1 MRVFESPRVLWSA
14 LLVLSA
20 LTTAITQPV
29 TAADVTKGSQLFK
42 LGGSPKKPDASQPK
56 QLEPLARLTAFNSG
70 VTSVA
75 FSPDGKLLAAGTKDA
90 VQLIDVE
97 AKAIAREVA
106 TKSGQVRAVAFSAD
120 GAVLVTGSYQNV
132 SVWKVA
138 TSELVKSFKGHRGYV
153 TGVAF
158 SPDGSRLATACEDE
172 VARVWKLDGDEAPL
186 LFKAHQLPVTG
197 VAWSPDGKLLATSA
211 GDETRPTKSGE
222 VKVWDAATGEVQQS
236 FELHTK
242 GATGVAFS
250 VDGKHLA
257 SSGIDEH
264 VNIYDLAAKKPL
276 GFYAG
281 HSRPTNAI
289 LFHPDEETAIS
300 VSGGRAVGKNELK
313 VWEFATG
320 DELATAEAHAGRIA
334 AIALSKDGRT
344 LATAGNDKSV
354 ALWNVGFLAIGLP
367 ETTPLASFNRK
378 PEASAT
384 NVNHPTTASRTPL
397 GAHASGL
404 RLNEAA
410 PADALLAQAA
420 PADNAAAV
428 EPKPLRAGIIGLDTS
443 HCGAF
448 AKTLNANPQKPEV
461 AGVRMVAAYP
471 KGSPDIASSVARV
484 PEYIEQMK
492 KLDVEIIDT
501 IDGLLTKVD
510 LVFLETNDGRPH
522 LEQYFP
528 VAKSG
533 KPCFIDKPI
542 AGSLADA
549 IAIFEVAKKHNVPV
563 FSSSSLRFG
572 KNSLAVRGGSI
583 GKVMTCE
590 TSSPASLEATHPD
603 LFWYGIHGVESL
615 FTVMGTG
622 CESVTRGKTEDGR
635 IEVIGK
641 WTGGRTGIFREG
653 KGYVGKAVGEKGES
667 PVGSYDGYDPLL
679 FAIIEFARTGKPPVT
694 EAETLEIYAFMEAAD
709 ESKRQNGASVTLE
722 SVMNK
727 AKAEAAK
734 KLAELK

>member
-1 MRVFESPRVLWSA
+1 MRVFKSPRVFWSA

-20 LTTAITQPV
+20 LTTAVTPPV
-29 TAADVTKGSQLFK
+29 TAADVLKGSQLFK
-42 LGGSPKKPDASQPK
+42 LGGSPKKADASQTK

-75 FSPDGKLLAAGTKDA
+75 FSPDGKLLAAGAKDA

-97 AKAIAREVA
+97 TKAIVREVA
-106 TKSGQVRAVAFSAD
+106 TKSGQVRAVAFSSD
-120 GAVLVTGSYQNV
+120 SKVLVTGSYQNL
-132 SVWKVA
+132 SVWNTA
-138 TSELVKSFKGHRGYV
+138 TGELLKSLKGHRGYV

-172 VARVWKLDGDEAPL
+172 VARVWKLDADEAPL
-186 LFKAHQLPVTG
+186 LFKAHKLPVTG

-222 VKVWDAATGEVQQS
+222 VKVWDASTGEVQQS

-250 VDGKHLA
+250 MDGKYLA

-264 VNIYDLAAKKPL
+264 VNIYDLATKKPL

-281 HSRPTNAI
+281 HSRPTNAV

-313 VWEFATG
+313 VWEFASG
-320 DELATAEAHAGRIA
+320 DELATAEAHEGRIA
-334 AIALSKDGRT
+334 ALALSKDGRT

-354 ALWNVGFLAIGLP
+354 ALWNVGFLAVGLP
-367 ETTPLASFNRK
+367 ETTPPASFNRK

-384 NVNHPTTASRTPL
+384 SASPPNITARTPA
-397 GAHASGL
+397 GALASGL

-420 PADNAAAV
+420 PADKAAA

-522 LEQYFP
+522 LEQYIP
-528 VAKSG
+528 VAKAG

-583 GKVMTCE
+583 GKVKTCE

-622 CESVTRGKTEDGR
+622 CQSVTRGKTEEGR

-641 WTGGRTGIFREG
+641 WSGDRTGIFREG

-722 SVMNK
+722 SVMTK
-727 AKAEAAK
+727 AKVDAAK

>member
-29 TAADVTKGSQLFK
+29 TAADVSKGSQLFK
-42 LGGSPKKPDASQPK
+42 LGGSPKKVDASQPK
-56 QLEPLARLTAFNSG
+56 ELAPLARLTAFNSG

-97 AKAIAREVA
+97 TKAIVREVA
-106 TKSGQVRAVAFSAD
+106 TKSGQVRAVAFSSD
-120 GAVLVTGSYQNV
+120 GKVLVTGSYQNV
-132 SVWKVA
+132 SLWNAA
-138 TSELVKSFKGHRGYV
+138 TDELMRSLKGHRGYV

-158 SPDGSRLATACEDE
+158 SPDGVRLATACEDE
-172 VARVWKLDGDEAPL
+172 VARVWKLGGDEEPL
-186 LFKAHQLPVTG
+186 LFKAHKLPVTG

-211 GDETRPTKSGE
+211 GDDTRPTKSGE
-222 VKVWDAATGEVQQS
+222 VKVWEAATGEVQQS
-236 FELHTK
+236 FEVHTK

-250 VDGKHLA
+250 MDGKHLA
-257 SSGIDEH
+257 SSGTDEH
-264 VNIYDLAAKKPL
+264 VNIYDLVAKKPL

-281 HSRPTNAI
+281 HSRPTNAV

-313 VWEFATG
+313 VWEFASG
-320 DELATAEAHAGRIA
+320 DEVATAEAHAGRIA
-334 AIALSKDGRT
+334 AVALSKDGRT

-354 ALWNVGFLAIGLP
+354 ALWNVGFLAVGLP
-367 ETTPLASFNRK
+367 EVAKIEPANATSETSPTRERGLVGNDAKPSLARR
-378 PEASAT
+378 ASEET
-384 NVNHPTTASRTPL
+384 
-397 GAHASGL
+397 
-404 RLNEAA
+404 A
-410 PADALLAQAA
+410 PAGALLAQAA
-420 PADNAAAV
+420 PADKPAA

-448 AKTLNANPQKPEV
+448 AKTLNATPQKPEV

-501 IDGLLTKVD
+501 IDVLLTKVD

-522 LEQYFP
+522 LEQYIP
-528 VAKSG
+528 VAKAG

-622 CESVTRGKTEDGR
+622 CESVTRGKTADGM
-635 IEVIGK
+635 IEVTGK
-641 WTGGRTGIFREG
+641 WSSGRTGLFREG

-722 SVMNK
+722 SVMTK

>member
-20 LTTAITQPV
+20 LTMAITS
-29 TAADVTKGSQLFK
+29 AADVTKGSQLFK
-42 LGGSPKKPDASQPK
+42 LGGSPKKADASQTK
-56 QLEPLARLTAFNSG
+56 QLEPLARLTAFSSG

-97 AKAIAREVA
+97 TKTIVREVA
-106 TKSGQVRAVAFSAD
+106 TKAGQVRAVAFSSD
-120 GAVLVTGSYQNV
+120 GKVLVTGSYQNV
-132 SVWKVA
+132 SVWNAA
-138 TSELVKSFKGHRGYV
+138 TGELVKSLKGHRGYV

-158 SPDGSRLATACEDE
+158 SPEGTRLATACEDE
-172 VARVWKLDGDEAPL
+172 VARVWKLDGDEVPL
-186 LFKAHQLPVTG
+186 LFNAHKLPVTG
-197 VAWSPDGKLLATSA
+197 AAWSPDGKLIATSA

-222 VKVWDAATGEVQQS
+222 VKVWDASTGEVQQS
-236 FELHTK
+236 FELHTR
-242 GATGVAFS
+242 GATSVAFS

-264 VNIYDLAAKKPL
+264 VNIYDLVAKKPL

-281 HSRPTNAI
+281 HSRPTNAV

-300 VSGGRAVGKNELK
+300 ISGGRAVGKNELK
-313 VWEFATG
+313 VWEFASG
-320 DELATAEAHAGRIA
+320 DELATAEAHEGRMNA
-334 AIALSKDGRT
+334 VALSKDGRT
-344 LATAGNDKSV
+344 LATAGNDKTV
-354 ALWNVGFLAIGLP
+354 ALWNVGFLAVGLP
-367 ETTPLASFNRK
+367 EVAIAAQQSN
-378 PEASAT
+378 S
-384 NVNHPTTASRTPL
+384 TA
-397 GAHASGL
+397 
-404 RLNEAA
+404 
-410 PADALLAQAA
+410 DK
-420 PADNAAAV
+420 AAA

-492 KLDVEIIDT
+492 KLDVEIVDT

-522 LEQYFP
+522 LEQYIP
-528 VAKSG
+528 VAKAG

-583 GKVMTCE
+583 GKVITCE

-603 LFWYGIHGVESL
+603 LFWYGIHGVEAL

-622 CESVTRGKTEDGR
+622 CESVTRGKTADGL
-635 IEVIGK
+635 IEVTGK
-641 WTGGRTGIFREG
+641 WSGGRTGIFREG

-694 EAETLEIYAFMEAAD
+694 AAETLEIYAFMEAAD

-722 SVMNK
+722 SVMTK

-734 KLAELK
+734 KLAGLK

>member
-20 LTTAITQPV
+20 LTMAITS
-29 TAADVTKGSQLFK
+29 AADVTKGSQLFK
-42 LGGSPKKPDASQPK
+42 LGGSPKKADASQTK
-56 QLEPLARLTAFNSG
+56 QLEPLARLTTFSSG

-75 FSPDGKLLAAGTKDA
+75 FSPDGKLLVAGTKDA

-97 AKAIAREVA
+97 TKTIVREVA
-106 TKSGQVRAVAFSAD
+106 TKAGQVRAVAFSSD
-120 GAVLVTGSYQNV
+120 GKVLVTGSYQNV
-132 SVWKVA
+132 SVWNAA
-138 TSELVKSFKGHRGYV
+138 TGELVKSLKGHRGYV

-158 SPDGSRLATACEDE
+158 SPEGTRLATACEDE
-172 VARVWKLDGDEAPL
+172 VARVWKLDGDEVPL
-186 LFKAHQLPVTG
+186 LFNAHKLPVTG
-197 VAWSPDGKLLATSA
+197 AAWSPDGKLIATSA

-222 VKVWDAATGEVQQS
+222 VKVWDASTGEVQQS
-236 FELHTK
+236 FELHTR
-242 GATGVAFS
+242 GATSVAFS

-264 VNIYDLAAKKPL
+264 VNIYDLVAKKPL

-281 HSRPTNAI
+281 HSRPTNAV

-300 VSGGRAVGKNELK
+300 ISGGRAVGKNELK
-313 VWEFATG
+313 VWEFASG
-320 DELATAEAHAGRIA
+320 DELATAEAHEGRMNA
-334 AIALSKDGRT
+334 VALSKDGRT
-344 LATAGNDKSV
+344 LATAGNDKTV
-354 ALWNVGFLAIGLP
+354 ALWNVGFLAVGLP
-367 ETTPLASFNRK
+367 EVAIAAQQSN
-378 PEASAT
+378 S
-384 NVNHPTTASRTPL
+384 TA
-397 GAHASGL
+397 
-404 RLNEAA
+404 
-410 PADALLAQAA
+410 DK
-420 PADNAAAV
+420 AAA

-492 KLDVEIIDT
+492 KLDVEIVDT

-522 LEQYFP
+522 LEQYIP
-528 VAKSG
+528 VAKAG

-572 KNSLAVRGGSI
+572 NNSLAVRGGSI
-583 GKVMTCE
+583 GKVITCE

-603 LFWYGIHGVESL
+603 LFWYGIHGVEAL

-622 CESVTRGKTEDGR
+622 CESVTRGKTADGL
-635 IEVIGK
+635 IEVTGK
-641 WTGGRTGIFREG
+641 WSGGRTGIFREG

-694 EAETLEIYAFMEAAD
+694 AAETLEIYAFMEAAD

-722 SVMNK
+722 SVMTK

-734 KLAELK
+734 KLAGLK

>member
-1 MRVFESPRVLWSA
+1 MRVFESPRVLCSVLMLLSSVTA
-14 LLVLSA
+14 LSS
-20 LTTAITQPV
+20 TWV
-29 TAADVTKGSQLFK
+29 TAADTLKGTDLFK
-42 LGGSPKKPDASQPK
+42 LGGSSNKTDASKPK
-56 QLEPLARLTAFNSG
+56 ELEPLARLTAFSSG

-97 AKAIAREVA
+97 TKAIVREVP
-106 TKSGQVRAVAFSAD
+106 TKSGQVRAVVFSLD
-120 GAVLVTGSYQNV
+120 GMTLVTGSYQNL
-132 SVWKVA
+132 SVWNAA
-138 TSELVKSFKGHRGYV
+138 TGELVKSFKGHRGYV

-158 SPDGSRLATACEDE
+158 SPEGSRLATACEDE
-172 VARVWKLDGDEAPL
+172 VARVWKLDGDETPL
-186 LFKAHQLPVTG
+186 LFKAHKLPVTG
-197 VAWSPDGKLLATSA
+197 VAWSPDGKWLATSA
-211 GDETRPTKSGE
+211 GDETRPTKAGE
-222 VKVWDAATGEVQQS
+222 VKVWDASTGEVQQS

-242 GATGVAFS
+242 GTTGVAFS
-250 VDGKHLA
+250 ADGKHLA

-281 HSRPTNAI
+281 HSRPTNAV

-320 DELATAEAHAGRIA
+320 DEVATAEAHVGRIA
-334 AIALSKDGRT
+334 AVALSKDGRT

-354 ALWNVGFLAIGLP
+354 ALWNVGFLAVGLP
-367 ETTPLASFNRK
+367 EVAAASTPPSGGRK
-378 PEASAT
+378 SPGSSDVGVT
-384 NVNHPTTASRTPL
+384 
-397 GAHASGL
+397 
-404 RLNEAA
+404 
-410 PADALLAQAA
+410 ADATSQTAGGLTSPAQK
-420 PADNAAAV
+420 DAAAA

-471 KGSPDIASSVARV
+471 KGSPDIASSLARV

-510 LVFLETNDGRPH
+510 LIFLETNDGRPH
-522 LEQYFP
+522 LEQYLP
-528 VAKSG
+528 VAKAG

-590 TSSPASLEATHPD
+590 TTSPASLEATHPD
-603 LFWYGIHGVESL
+603 LFWYGIHGVEAL

-622 CESVTRGKTEDGR
+622 CESVTRGKTADGQ
-635 IEVIGK
+635 IEVTGK
-641 WTGGRTGIFREG
+641 WSGGRTGIFREG

-722 SVMNK
+722 SVMTK

>member
-1 MRVFESPRVLWSA
+1 MRVFKSPRVLWSA

-20 LTTAITQPV
+20 LTTEMTPSV
-29 TAADVTKGSQLFK
+29 SAADVSKGSQLFK
-42 LGGSPKKPDASQPK
+42 LGGSTKKADASQTK
-56 QLEPLARLTAFNSG
+56 ELEPLARLTAFNSW

-75 FSPDGKLLAAGTKDA
+75 FSPDGKLLAVGAKDA

-97 AKAIAREVA
+97 TKSIVRELV
-106 TKSGQVRAVAFSAD
+106 TKSGQIRAVAFSSD
-120 GAVLVTGSYQNV
+120 GKVLVTGSYQNV
-132 SVWKVA
+132 SLWNAA
-138 TSELVKSFKGHRGYV
+138 TGELVKLLKGHHGYV
-153 TGVAF
+153 TGIAF
-158 SPDGSRLATACEDE
+158 SPEGSRLATACEDE
-172 VARVWKLDGDEAPL
+172 VARVWTLEGDETPL
-186 LFKAHQLPVTG
+186 LFKDHKLPVTG
-197 VAWSPDGKLLATSA
+197 VAWSPDGKLIATSA
-211 GDETRPTKSGE
+211 GDDTRPTKSGE
-222 VKVWDAATGEVQQS
+222 VKIWNAATGEVQQS

-242 GATGVAFS
+242 AATGVAFS
-250 VDGKHLA
+250 VDGKYVA

-281 HSRPTNAI
+281 HSRPTNAV

-313 VWEFATG
+313 VWEFVSG
-320 DELATAEAHAGRIA
+320 DEVATAEAHDGRIA
-334 AIALSKDGRT
+334 ALALSKDGRT
-344 LATAGNDKSV
+344 LATAGYDKSV

-367 ETTPLASFNRK
+367 EVAAAS
-378 PEASAT
+378 SAQD
-384 NVNHPTTASRTPL
+384 TAST
-397 GAHASGL
+397 
-404 RLNEAA
+404 
-410 PADALLAQAA
+410 
-420 PADNAAAV
+420 

-448 AKTLNANPQKPEV
+448 AKTLNANPQKPDV

-484 PEYIEQMK
+484 PEYTEQMK
-492 KLDVEIIDT
+492 KLDVEIIET

-522 LEQYFP
+522 LEQYIP
-528 VAKSG
+528 VAKAG

-542 AGSLADA
+542 AGSLVDA
-549 IAIFEVAKKHNVPV
+549 IAIFEVAKKYNVPV

-583 GKVMTCE
+583 GKVMSCE

-622 CESVTRGKTEDGR
+622 CQSVTRGKTEDGR

-641 WTGGRTGIFREG
+641 WSGDRTGIFREG
-653 KGYVGKAVGEKGES
+653 KGYVGKAVGEKGEA

-679 FAIIEFARTGKPPVT
+679 FEIIQFARTGKPPVT

-709 ESKRQNGASVTLE
+709 ESKRQSGASVTLE
-722 SVMNK
+722 SVMTK
-727 AKAEAAK
+727 GKAEAAK

>member
-20 LTTAITQPV
+20 LTMAITS
-29 TAADVTKGSQLFK
+29 AADVTKGSQLFK
-42 LGGSPKKPDASQPK
+42 LGGSPKKADASQTK
-56 QLEPLARLTAFNSG
+56 QLEPLARLTTFSSG

-97 AKAIAREVA
+97 TKTIVREVA
-106 TKSGQVRAVAFSAD
+106 TKAGQVRAVAFSSD
-120 GAVLVTGSYQNV
+120 GKVLVTGSYQNV
-132 SVWKVA
+132 SVWNAA
-138 TSELVKSFKGHRGYV
+138 TGELVKSLKGHRGYV

-158 SPDGSRLATACEDE
+158 SPEGTRLATACEDE
-172 VARVWKLDGDEAPL
+172 VARVWKLDGDEVPL
-186 LFKAHQLPVTG
+186 LFNAHKLPVTG
-197 VAWSPDGKLLATSA
+197 AAWSPDGKLIATSA

-222 VKVWDAATGEVQQS
+222 VKVWDASTGEVQQS
-236 FELHTK
+236 FELHTR
-242 GATGVAFS
+242 GATSVAFS

-264 VNIYDLAAKKPL
+264 VNIYDLVAKKPL

-281 HSRPTNAI
+281 HSRPTNAV

-300 VSGGRAVGKNELK
+300 ISGGRAVGKNELK
-313 VWEFATG
+313 VWEFASG
-320 DELATAEAHAGRIA
+320 DELATAEAHEGRMNA
-334 AIALSKDGRT
+334 VALSKDGRT
-344 LATAGNDKSV
+344 LATAGNDKTV
-354 ALWNVGFLAIGLP
+354 ALWNVGFLAVGLP
-367 ETTPLASFNRK
+367 EVAIAAQQSN
-378 PEASAT
+378 S
-384 NVNHPTTASRTPL
+384 TA
-397 GAHASGL
+397 
-404 RLNEAA
+404 
-410 PADALLAQAA
+410 DK
-420 PADNAAAV
+420 AAA

-492 KLDVEIIDT
+492 KLDVEIVDT

-522 LEQYFP
+522 LEQYIP
-528 VAKSG
+528 VAKAG

-572 KNSLAVRGGSI
+572 NNSLAVRGGSI
-583 GKVMTCE
+583 GKVITCE

-603 LFWYGIHGVESL
+603 LFWYGIHGVEAL

-622 CESVTRGKTEDGR
+622 CESVTRGKTADGL
-635 IEVIGK
+635 IEVTGK
-641 WTGGRTGIFREG
+641 WSGGRTGIFREG

-694 EAETLEIYAFMEAAD
+694 AAETLEIYAFMEAAD

-722 SVMNK
+722 SVMTK

-734 KLAELK
+734 KLAGLK

>member
-20 LTTAITQPV
+20 LTMAITS
-29 TAADVTKGSQLFK
+29 AADVTKGSQLFK
-42 LGGSPKKPDASQPK
+42 LGGSPKKADASQTK
-56 QLEPLARLTAFNSG
+56 QLEPLARLTTFSSG

-97 AKAIAREVA
+97 TKTIVREVA
-106 TKSGQVRAVAFSAD
+106 TKAGQVRAVAFSSD
-120 GAVLVTGSYQNV
+120 GKVLVTGSYQNV
-132 SVWKVA
+132 SVWNAA
-138 TSELVKSFKGHRGYV
+138 TGELVKSLKGHRGYV

-158 SPDGSRLATACEDE
+158 SPEGTRLATACEDE
-172 VARVWKLDGDEAPL
+172 VARVWKLDGDEVPL
-186 LFKAHQLPVTG
+186 LFNAHKLPVTG
-197 VAWSPDGKLLATSA
+197 AAWSPDGKLIATSA

-222 VKVWDAATGEVQQS
+222 VKVWDASTGEVQQS
-236 FELHTK
+236 FELHTR
-242 GATGVAFS
+242 GATSVAFS

-264 VNIYDLAAKKPL
+264 VNIYDLVAKKPL

-281 HSRPTNAI
+281 HSRPTNAV

-300 VSGGRAVGKNELK
+300 ISGGRAVGKNELK
-313 VWEFATG
+313 VWEFASG
-320 DELATAEAHAGRIA
+320 DELATAEAHEGRMNA
-334 AIALSKDGRT
+334 VALSKDGRT
-344 LATAGNDKSV
+344 LATAGNDKTV
-354 ALWNVGFLAIGLP
+354 ALWNVGFLAVGLP
-367 ETTPLASFNRK
+367 EVAIAAQQSN
-378 PEASAT
+378 S
-384 NVNHPTTASRTPL
+384 TA
-397 GAHASGL
+397 
-404 RLNEAA
+404 
-410 PADALLAQAA
+410 DK
-420 PADNAAAV
+420 AAA

-492 KLDVEIIDT
+492 KLDVEIVDT

-522 LEQYFP
+522 LEQYIP
-528 VAKSG
+528 VAKAG

-572 KNSLAVRGGSI
+572 NNSLAVRGGSI
-583 GKVMTCE
+583 GKVITCE

-603 LFWYGIHGVESL
+603 LFWYGIHGVEAL
-615 FTVMGTG
+615 FTVMGAG
-622 CESVTRGKTEDGR
+622 CESVTRGKTADGL
-635 IEVIGK
+635 IEVTGK
-641 WTGGRTGIFREG
+641 WSGGRTGIFREG

-694 EAETLEIYAFMEAAD
+694 AAETLEIYAFMEAAD

-722 SVMNK
+722 SVMTK

-734 KLAELK
+734 KLAGLK

>member
-1 MRVFESPRVLWSA
+1 MRVFESPRVLCSVLMLLSSVTA
-14 LLVLSA
+14 LSS
-20 LTTAITQPV
+20 TWV
-29 TAADVTKGSQLFK
+29 TAADTLKGTDLFK
-42 LGGSPKKPDASQPK
+42 LGRSPNKTDASKPK
-56 QLEPLARLTAFNSG
+56 ELEPLARLTAFSSG

-97 AKAIAREVA
+97 TKAIVREVP
-106 TKSGQVRAVAFSAD
+106 TKSGQVRAVVFSLD
-120 GAVLVTGSYQNV
+120 GMTLVTGSYQNL
-132 SVWKVA
+132 SVWNAA
-138 TSELVKSFKGHRGYV
+138 TGELVKSFKGHRGYV

-158 SPDGSRLATACEDE
+158 SPEGSRLATACEDE
-172 VARVWKLDGDEAPL
+172 VARVWKLDGDETPL
-186 LFKAHQLPVTG
+186 LFKAHKLPVTG
-197 VAWSPDGKLLATSA
+197 VAWSPDGKWLATSA
-211 GDETRPTKSGE
+211 GDETRPTKAGE
-222 VKVWDAATGEVQQS
+222 VKVWDASTGEVQQS

-250 VDGKHLA
+250 ADGKHLA

-281 HSRPTNAI
+281 HSRPTNAV

-320 DELATAEAHAGRIA
+320 DEVATAEAHVGRIA
-334 AIALSKDGRT
+334 AVALSKDGRT

-354 ALWNVGFLAIGLP
+354 ALWNVGFLAVGLP
-367 ETTPLASFNRK
+367 EVAKTEPANTSPTRERGLGIHDAKPSLARR
-378 PEASAT
+378 ASAES
-384 NVNHPTTASRTPL
+384 P
-397 GAHASGL
+397 
-404 RLNEAA
+404 

-420 PADNAAAV
+420 PANKAAAA

-471 KGSPDIASSVARV
+471 KGSPDIASSLARV

-510 LVFLETNDGRPH
+510 LIFLETNDGRPH
-522 LEQYFP
+522 LEQYLP
-528 VAKSG
+528 VAKAG

-590 TSSPASLEATHPD
+590 TTSPASLEATHPD
-603 LFWYGIHGVESL
+603 LFWYGIHGVEAL

-622 CESVTRGKTEDGR
+622 CESVTRGKTADGQ
-635 IEVIGK
+635 IEVTGK
-641 WTGGRTGIFREG
+641 WSGGRTGIFREG

-722 SVMNK
+722 SVMTK

>member
-1 MRVFESPRVLWSA
+1 MRVFESPRVLWST
-14 LLVLSA
+14 LLVLLS
-20 LTTAITQPV
+20 LTTAIMPSV
-29 TAADVTKGSQLFK
+29 TAADVSRGPQLFK
-42 LGGSPKKPDASQPK
+42 LGGSPKKADASQTK
-56 QLEPLARLTAFNSG
+56 QLEPLARLTAFSSG

-75 FSPDGKLLAAGTKDA
+75 FSPDGKLLAAGAKDA

-97 AKAIAREVA
+97 TKILVREVA
-106 TKSGQVRAVAFSAD
+106 TKSGQVRAVAFSSD
-120 GAVLVTGSYQNV
+120 GKTLVTGGYQNV
-132 SVWKVA
+132 SLWNAA
-138 TSELVKSFKGHRGYV
+138 TGELVKSLKGHRGYV

-158 SPDGSRLATACEDE
+158 SPNGSRLATACEDE
-172 VARVWKLDGDEAPL
+172 VARVWKLDGDEEPL
-186 LFKAHQLPVTG
+186 LFQAHKLPVTG

-211 GDETRPTKSGE
+211 GDDTRPTKSGE
-222 VKVWDAATGEVQQS
+222 VKLWDAATGEVQQS

-250 VDGKHLA
+250 MDGKHLA

-281 HSRPTNAI
+281 HSRPTNAV

-300 VSGGRAVGKNELK
+300 ISGGRAVGKNELK
-313 VWEFATG
+313 VWEFASG
-320 DELATAEAHAGRIA
+320 DEVATAEAHAGRIA
-334 AIALSKDGRT
+334 ALALSKDGRM

-354 ALWNVGFLAIGLP
+354 ALWNVGFLAVGLP
-367 ETTPLASFNRK
+367 EVAKIEPANATSETSPTRERGLGGNDAKPSLARR
-378 PEASAT
+378 ASEET
-384 NVNHPTTASRTPL
+384 S
-397 GAHASGL
+397 
-404 RLNEAA
+404 
-410 PADALLAQAA
+410 PANALLAQAA
-420 PADNAAAV
+420 PADKAAAA

-448 AKTLNANPQKPEV
+448 AKTLNATPQKPEV

-484 PEYIEQMK
+484 PEYVEQMK

-522 LEQYFP
+522 LEQYIP
-528 VAKSG
+528 VAKAG

-583 GKVMTCE
+583 GKVITCE

-622 CESVTRGKTEDGR
+622 CESVTRSKTADGL
-635 IEVIGK
+635 IEVTGK
-641 WTGGRTGIFREG
+641 WSGGRTGIFREG
-653 KGYVGKAVGEKGES
+653 KGYAGKAVGEKGES

-722 SVMNK
+722 SVMTK

>member
-1 MRVFESPRVLWSA
+1 MRVFESPRVLCSVLMLLSSVTA
-14 LLVLSA
+14 LSS
-20 LTTAITQPV
+20 TWV
-29 TAADVTKGSQLFK
+29 TAADTLKGTDLFK
-42 LGGSPKKPDASQPK
+42 LGGSSNKTDASKPK
-56 QLEPLARLTAFNSG
+56 ELEPLARLTAFSSG

-97 AKAIAREVA
+97 TKAIVREVP
-106 TKSGQVRAVAFSAD
+106 TKSGQVRAVVFSLD
-120 GAVLVTGSYQNV
+120 GMTLVTGSYQNL
-132 SVWKVA
+132 SVWNAA
-138 TSELVKSFKGHRGYV
+138 TGELVKSFKGHRGYV

-158 SPDGSRLATACEDE
+158 SPEGSRLATACEDE
-172 VARVWKLDGDEAPL
+172 VARVWKLDGDETPL
-186 LFKAHQLPVTG
+186 LFKAHKLPVTG
-197 VAWSPDGKLLATSA
+197 VAWSADGKWLATSA
-211 GDETRPTKSGE
+211 GDETRPTKAGE
-222 VKVWDAATGEVQQS
+222 VKVWDASTGEVQQS

-250 VDGKHLA
+250 ADGKHLA

-281 HSRPTNAI
+281 HSRPTNAV

-320 DELATAEAHAGRIA
+320 DEVATAEAHVGRIA
-334 AIALSKDGRT
+334 AVALSKDGRT

-354 ALWNVGFLAIGLP
+354 ALWNVGFLAVGLP
-367 ETTPLASFNRK
+367 EVAAASTPPSAGRK
-378 PEASAT
+378 SPGSSDVGVT
-384 NVNHPTTASRTPL
+384 
-397 GAHASGL
+397 
-404 RLNEAA
+404 
-410 PADALLAQAA
+410 ADATSQTAGGLTSPAQK
-420 PADNAAAV
+420 DAAAA

-471 KGSPDIASSVARV
+471 KGSPDIASSLARV

-510 LVFLETNDGRPH
+510 LIFLETNDGRPH
-522 LEQYFP
+522 LEQYLP
-528 VAKSG
+528 VAKAG

-590 TSSPASLEATHPD
+590 TTSPASLEATHPD
-603 LFWYGIHGVESL
+603 LFWYGIHGVEAL

-622 CESVTRGKTEDGR
+622 CESVTRGKTADGQ
-635 IEVIGK
+635 IEVTGK
-641 WTGGRTGIFREG
+641 WSGGRTGIFREG

-722 SVMNK
+722 SVMTK

>member
-1 MRVFESPRVLWSA
+1 MRVFESPRVLCSVLMLLSSVTA
-14 LLVLSA
+14 LSS
-20 LTTAITQPV
+20 TWV
-29 TAADVTKGSQLFK
+29 TAADTLKGTDLFK
-42 LGGSPKKPDASQPK
+42 LGGSSNKTDASKPK
-56 QLEPLARLTAFNSG
+56 ELEPLARLTAFSSG

-97 AKAIAREVA
+97 TKAIVREVP
-106 TKSGQVRAVAFSAD
+106 TKSGQVRAVVFSLD
-120 GAVLVTGSYQNV
+120 GMTLVTGSYQNL
-132 SVWKVA
+132 SVWNAA
-138 TSELVKSFKGHRGYV
+138 TGELVKSFKGHRGYV

-158 SPDGSRLATACEDE
+158 SPEGSRLATACEDE
-172 VARVWKLDGDEAPL
+172 VARVWKLDGDETPL
-186 LFKAHQLPVTG
+186 LFKAHKLPVTG
-197 VAWSPDGKLLATSA
+197 VAWSPDGKWLATSA
-211 GDETRPTKSGE
+211 GDETRPTKAGE
-222 VKVWDAATGEVQQS
+222 VKVWDASTGEVQQS

-250 VDGKHLA
+250 ADGKHLA

-281 HSRPTNAI
+281 HSRPTNAV

-320 DELATAEAHAGRIA
+320 DEVATAEAHVGRIA
-334 AIALSKDGRT
+334 AVALSKDGRT

-354 ALWNVGFLAIGLP
+354 ALWNVGFLAVGLP
-367 ETTPLASFNRK
+367 EVAKTEPANTSPTRERGLGIHDAKPSLARR
-378 PEASAT
+378 ASAES
-384 NVNHPTTASRTPL
+384 P
-397 GAHASGL
+397 
-404 RLNEAA
+404 

-420 PADNAAAV
+420 PANKAAAA

-510 LVFLETNDGRPH
+510 LIFLETNDGRPH
-522 LEQYFP
+522 LEQYLP
-528 VAKSG
+528 VAKAG

-590 TSSPASLEATHPD
+590 TTSPASLEATHPD
-603 LFWYGIHGVESL
+603 LFWYGIHGVEAL

-622 CESVTRGKTEDGR
+622 CESVTRGKTADGQ
-635 IEVIGK
+635 IEVTGK
-641 WTGGRTGIFREG
+641 WSGGRTGIFREG

-722 SVMNK
+722 SVMTK

>member
-1 MRVFESPRVLWSA
+1 MRVPLSA
-14 LLVLSA
+14 LLVLSFG
-20 LTTAITQPV
+20 LFAISADKPKGPQP
-29 TAADVTKGSQLFK
+29 FK
-42 LGGSPKKPDASQPK
+42 LGGSPKKVDASKPK
-56 QLEPLARLTAFNSG
+56 ELEPLARLTAFNSW

-75 FSPDGKLLAAGTKDA
+75 FSPDGQWLAAGAKDA

-97 AKAIAREVA
+97 TKSIVREVV
-106 TKSGQVRAVAFSAD
+106 TKSGQVRAVAFSPD
-120 GAVLVTGSYQNV
+120 GKVLATGSYQNV
-132 SVWKVA
+132 SLWIAA
-138 TSELVKSFKGHRGYV
+138 TGELVKAIKGHRAYV
-153 TGVAF
+153 TSLAF
-158 SPDGSRLATACEDE
+158 SPDGKRLATACEDE
-172 VARVWKLDGDEAPL
+172 IARVWKLDGDEVPL
-186 LFKAHQLPVTG
+186 LFKEHKLPVTG
-197 VAWSPDGKLLATSA
+197 IAWSPDGKRLATSA
-211 GDETRPTKSGE
+211 GDDTRPTKGGE
-222 VKVWDAATGEVQQS
+222 VKVWDASTGEVQQT
-236 FELHTK
+236 FELHKK

-250 VDGKHLA
+250 PDGGYVA

-264 VNIYDLAAKKPL
+264 VNIYDLDAKKPL

-281 HSRPTNAI
+281 HSRPTNAV

-320 DELATAEAHAGRIA
+320 EELATAEAHEGRITA
-334 AIALSKDGRT
+334 LALSKDGRT
-344 LATAGNDKSV
+344 LATGGYDKSV

-367 ETTPLASFNRK
+367 EVAKIDAAKAVPETSPTRERGPTVDNAKPSLARR
-378 PEASAT
+378 ASEE
-384 NVNHPTTASRTPL
+384 SQ
-397 GAHASGL
+397 
-404 RLNEAA
+404 
-410 PADALLAQAA
+410 PADALLAQATTA
-420 PADNAAAV
+420 T

-461 AGVRMVAAYP
+461 AGVRMIAAYP
-471 KGSPDIASSVARV
+471 KGSPDIKASVERV
-484 PEYIEQMK
+484 PGYTEEMK
-492 KLDVEIIDT
+492 KLDVEIVDSIDV
-501 IDGLLTKVD
+501 LLKKVD

-522 LEQYFP
+522 LEQYIP
-528 VAKSG
+528 VAKAG

-549 IAIFEVAKKHNVPV
+549 VAIFEVSKKYNAPV

-572 KNSLAVRGGSI
+572 KNSLAVRGGSL
-583 GKVMTCE
+583 GKVMKCE
-590 TSSPASLEATHPD
+590 TTSPASLEATHPD

-622 CESVTRGKTEDGR
+622 CQSVTRGKTEDGK
-635 IEVIGK
+635 IEVTGL
-641 WTGGRTGIFREG
+641 WSNGTGGAGDRVGIFREG
-653 KGYVGKAVGEKGES
+653 KGYVGTAVGEKGES

-679 FAIIEFARTGKPPVT
+679 FEIIKFARTGKTPVS

-722 SVMNK
+722 SVLTK